1 MALVPEVR
9 LGTVAGRWL
18 VAATVLGS
26 GMALLDSTVV
36 NIALPAIADEF
47 GSGLAGLQWTLDSYL
62 LTLASLILLG
72 GSLGDR
78 FGRRFIFLIGTVWF
92 ALASLLCAVAPT
104 IGVLVAARAL
114 QGVGAALLTPV
125 SLAILQTTLV
135 PDDRGR
141 GIAAWSGLVGV
152 ATAVGPALG
161 GWLIGSGSWR
171 WIFALNLPIAL
182 AVVVISLRYVPESR
196 DEAAAGRRLDLVGA
210 ALGAISLAALTYGF
224 IRWGEYGADGL
235 VVASLAAGALALAG
249 FVLLERRLRHPML
262 PLGLFAD
269 RRFTGTNLV
278 TLGLYAALSAALF
291 LLVVRLQNEVGYS
304 PLAAGFAT
312 LPVTLLML
320 AGSDLAGRLA
330 ARIGPRLP
338 LTVGPM
344 VAGVGLALLARIGPG
359 SDYWTVV
366 LPGVLV
372 FGLGI
377 TLVVAPLTAT
387 VLASAAD
394 EVAGVA
400 SGVNNA
406 VARTAGLLGVAVV
419 PLLAGGASGR
429 AFPAAMLISAGLAV
443 GSGVAGWLTLAGPCP
458 IPKPSLPQYSC
469 GTGAPQLASRGTS

>member
-1 MALVPEVR
+1 MALMPEVR
-9 LGTVAGRWL
+9 LGTAAGRWL

-196 DEAAAGRRLDLVGA
+196 DEAEAGRRLDLVGA

-235 VVASLAAGALALAG
+235 VVASLAAGVLALAG

-469 GTGAPQLASRGTS
+469 GAGAPQLASRGTS

>member
-1 MALVPEVR
+1 MAVVTDVR
-9 LGTVAGRWL
+9 LGTAEGRWV

-36 NIALPAIADEF
+36 NIALPAIGDEF
-47 GSGLAGLQWTLDSYL
+47 GAGLAGLQWTIDGYL
-62 LTLASLILLG
+62 LTLAALILLG

-78 FGRRFIFLIGTVWF
+78 FGRRLVFLIGTVWF

-104 IGVLVAARAL
+104 IEVLVASRAL

-125 SLAILQTTLV
+125 SLAILQTTLA
-135 PDDRGR
+135 PEDRGR

-161 GWLIGSGSWR
+161 GWLIGAGSWR
-171 WIFALNLPIAL
+171 WIFALNLPVAL
-182 AVVVISLRYVPESR
+182 AVVVITLRYVPESR
-196 DEAAAGRRLDLVGA
+196 DEAAAGQRPDLAGA
-210 ALGAISLAALTYGF
+210 LLGAVSLAALTYGF
-224 IRWGEYGADGL
+224 IRWGEHGADGP
-235 VVASLAAGALALAG
+235 VVASLVAGVLGLAG
-249 FVLLERRLRHPML
+249 FVLLEHRLPHAML
-262 PLGLFAD
+262 PPGLFAN
-269 RRFTGTNLV
+269 RRFTGANLV
-278 TLGLYAALSAALF
+278 TLGLYAALSASLF
-291 LLVVRLQNEVGYS
+291 LLVVRLQNELGYS

-312 LPVTLLML
+312 LPITLLML

-338 LTVGPM
+338 LTVGPV
-344 VAGVGLALLARIGPG
+344 VAGVGLAMFARIGPG
-359 SDYWTVV
+359 ADYWTLV

-387 VLASAAD
+387 VLASADD

-419 PLLAGGASGR
+419 PLLAGGASGS
-429 AFPAAMLISAGLAV
+429 AFPVAMLISAGLAV
-443 GSGVAGWLTLAGPCP
+443 ASGVVGWATLAGPHRIAEP
-458 IPKPSLPQYSC
+458 TLPQYSC
-469 GTGAPQLASRGTS
+469 GAGAPQLASR